1 MYEKN
6 VMVVNDSLF
15 SKCGLPIF
23 PVLMLIGPDEYIRPT
38 LVENSL
44 NTDFINLNN
53 GKYIIYVYVN

>member
-1 MYEKN
+1 
-6 VMVVNDSLF
+6 MVVNDSLF
-15 SKCGLPIF
+15 SKCGLPVF
-23 PVLMLIGPDEYIRPT
+23 PALMLIGPDEYIRPT